1 MAISVFTISVH
12 FVTFSFSKVMGK
24 FRLARH
30 RKHERRLN
38 FYPDQFLRDIPLSG
52 ISDSVVDSV
61 DRLEYL
67 LRILN
72 PFPSWSTLFQV
83 LHWKNESVI

>member
-1 MAISVFTISVH
+1 MSPI
-12 FVTFSFSKVMGK
+12 
-24 FRLARH
+24 FRIHSPWFAVSL
-30 RKHERRLN
+30 
-38 FYPDQFLRDIPLSG
+38 PLSG

-72 PFPSWSTLFQV
+72 PFPSWNTLFT
-83 LHWKNESVI
+83 LSVQMASPHVFHSQCYFVIFCFNHF